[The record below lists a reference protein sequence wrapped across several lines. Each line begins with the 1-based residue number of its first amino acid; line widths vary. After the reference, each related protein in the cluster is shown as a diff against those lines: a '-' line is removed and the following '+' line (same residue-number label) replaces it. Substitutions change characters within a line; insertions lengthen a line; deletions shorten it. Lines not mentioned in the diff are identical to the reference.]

1 MAAKEVKEIEPE
13 EKVEKE
19 ITYTCK
25 YCNKAKTF
33 NDMKIIR
40 RYFPPVIVCLE
51 CATKL
56 NRNEQGGED

>member
-1 MAAKEVKEIEPE
+1 MAAKEVKKVESE
-13 EKVEKE
+13 EKEVKE

-25 YCNKAKTF
+25 YCNKPKTF
-33 NDMKIIR
+33 SDMKIMR

-56 NRNEQGGED
+56 NRNEEGGED